1 MSIVLEHEASP
12 FQEDATGSIRVGKT
26 RVLLE
31 LVIRAFLDGASPET
45 IVQQYSTL
53 TLSDTYTTIAYY
65 LRHQE
70 VIEAYLIQREQLAG
84 KVYQRIQ
91 DIQPDMNLF
100 RSRLLARRSDR
111 RNFPAK
117 TLNSDN
123 DS

>member
-1 MSIVLEHEASP
+1 MSIVLEREAPP

-65 LRHQE
+65 LRHKE
-70 VIEAYLIQREQLAG
+70 AIEAYLIQREQLAE

-91 DIQPDMNLF
+91 DIQPDMNLL
-100 RSRLLARRSDR
+100 RSRLLARQRDR
-111 RNFPAK
+111 EA
-117 TLNSDN
+117 
-123 DS
+123 